1 MKKEN
6 TNKNTLQA
14 IVNIILAVSLVFT
27 IIGLNNQSK
36 SKPPKNA
43 FLDDIHKHM
52 AKVKL
57 EEMKVKKEKNNKTIV
72 FDSIFIAM
80 KNNNKK

>member
-1 MKKEN
+1 MEKEN
-6 TNKNTLQA
+6 TNKNALHA
-14 IVNIILAVSLVFT
+14 IVNIIQAISLVFT

-52 AKVKL
+52 AKMKL
-57 EEMKVKKEKNNKTIV
+57 DEMKVKKDKNKRTIV
-72 FDSIFIAM
+72 FDSILLVM
-80 KNNNKK
+80 KKK

>member
-1 MKKEN
+1 MEKEN
-6 TNKNTLQA
+6 TNKNALHA
-14 IVNIILAVSLVFT
+14 IVNIIQAISLVFT

-57 EEMKVKKEKNNKTIV
+57 DEMKVKKDKNKRTIV
-72 FDSIFIAM
+72 FDSILLVM
-80 KNNNKK
+80 KNK

>member
-1 MKKEN
+1 MEKEN
-6 TNKNTLQA
+6 TNKNALHA
-14 IVNIILAVSLVFT
+14 IVNIIQAISLVFT

-57 EEMKVKKEKNNKTIV
+57 DEMKVKKDKNKRTIA
-72 FDSIFIAM
+72 FDSILLVM
-80 KNNNKK
+80 KNK

>member
-6 TNKNTLQA
+6 TNKNALHA
-14 IVNIILAVSLVFT
+14 IVNIIQVISLVFT
-27 IIGLNNQSK
+27 IIGLNSQSK

-57 EEMKVKKEKNNKTIV
+57 EEMKVKKEKNNKTIA

-80 KNNNKK
+80 KNKN